1 LRRRPLL
8 SDQYAGPDYR
18 KTRSAFPSEVSMSE
32 STAPPT
38 PSPVDAEEQ
47 LNALADVFGEY
58 FAEDF
63 QDPVVFRRYCF
74 QSPAAKQFYKRNFP
88 LVSRTLFLES
98 VYRRRPLY
106 NQDILDEFVT
116 KVAKR
121 LSDIQLLISTQSGR
135 LKKLC
140 DSNGQLTDAAF
151 VHPYQ
156 VLVPIIAAH
165 ASTYVRCLLRL
176 DELYQLSGSA
186 TLNGVIDGN
195 QRKAVEQICRKAI
208 RAFSTMLR
216 YEIITLR
223 KESARMRSASKTTD
237 VEVEHAE
244 DAQEQALQVVE
255 DPVQGDDQP
264 GVTST
269 EARQAEEPSDGV
281 SAPTRASGRGLVSKL
296 VGAESE

>member
-1 LRRRPLL
+1 
-8 SDQYAGPDYR
+8 
-18 KTRSAFPSEVSMSE
+18 MSE
-32 STAPPT
+32 STAPPP
-38 PSPVDAEEQ
+38 PSPVDTEEQ
-47 LNALADVFGEY
+47 LNALAEVFGQY

-106 NQDILDEFVT
+106 NQEILDEFVT
-116 KVAKR
+116 KVSKR
-121 LSDIQLLISTQSGR
+121 LADIQALIATQSLR

-151 VHPYQ
+151 VHPHE

-165 ASTYVRCLLRL
+165 ANTYVRCLLKL

-223 KESARMRSASKTTD
+223 KESARFRSASATPD

-244 DAQEQALQVVE
+244 GAQEQALQVVE
-255 DPVQGDDQP
+255 DPVQGEDQP
-264 GVTST
+264 EATSA
-269 EARQAEEPSDGV
+269 EARPAEETSDGA
-281 SAPTRASGRGLVSKL
+281 SAPTRASVPGIMSKL